1 MQSNLLR
8 FNKKQK
14 YIVFDTETE
23 SLALALTRPWQLS
36 WLVYEDSKIA
46 KNEDHML
53 YWKDLN
59 VSADAARITRFDYNL
74 WKEKAKDPLQVL
86 KNFENYLYNPEYLI
100 LGANLFGYDVYV
112 HNTLRRILGLKSD
125 FSYLDRVLDIQCIQ
139 KGIYMGL
146 KSIPENR
153 TAWQYQMYHYVKK
166 GVKTSVKHLCGLY
179 DIPYDENKA
188 HDAMIDNLYCLEIF
202 KKQILTIDI

>member
-36 WLVYEDSKIA
+36 WLVYEDNKII

-59 VSADAARITRFDYNL
+59 VSADAARITRFDYNN
-74 WKEKAKDPLQVL
+74 WKQKAKDPLEVL
-86 KNFENYLYNPEYLI
+86 KHFESYLYNPEYLI
-100 LGANLFGYDVYV
+100 VGANLFGYDVYV
-112 HNTLRRILGLKSD
+112 INTLRRILGLKSD
-125 FSYLDRVLDIQCIQ
+125 FSYIDRVLDIQCIQ

-146 KSIPENR
+146 KTVPENR

-166 GVKTSVKHLCGLY
+166 GVKTSVKHLAGLY
-179 DIPYDENKA
+179 DIPYDENRA
-188 HDAMIDNLYCLEIF
+188 HDATYDNWLCLEIF
-202 KKQILTIDI
+202 KKQILTIEI